1 MNCRKCQAEMEEGVT
16 LCPVCGEDHTQ
27 DEIRPADLH
36 EEEIP
41 EHMEEMPCEH
51 MVETTG
57 EHTEQEDDEVPA
69 EEPKKTKKSGWKVGV
84 AVACCVVLLAA
95 LALGVFYGINGGF
108 QLKENNILYKES
120 YTVNAEK
127 AQAAADR
134 VVATYGEY
142 ELTNS
147 QLQAYYWMSV
157 VDFLNE
163 YYYYASM
170 MGLDYTQPLDTQ
182 MYSQAEGLTW
192 QHYFLE
198 TAFSTWRSYQMLAHM
213 AAENEFQLTDQMQE
227 FFDTLP
233 ENLATMAAN
242 YGYDSADAMV
252 QELYFGTGSSY
263 QDYEDYMRLYYT
275 GFLYFSDE
283 YGKINPTDEEI
294 EFYYDTN
301 ITMFEDAGLTKESGS
316 MVDVRHILIKVEGT
330 TDADGNTTYS
340 DDQWE
345 ACRAEAQAILDQWLA
360 GDKTEETFAELANSS
375 SEDGG
380 SNTNGGLYE
389 DVVLGE
395 MVEEF
400 EAWCFDESR
409 QYGDYDLV
417 KTPYGYHVMFFVASD
432 EQWYVYAKSNL
443 ISDTM
448 NEQMEEAT
456 ADMEMKINYKN
467 IALGELDLG

>member
-1 MNCRKCQAEMEEGVT
+1 MNCRKCQTELEEGIM
-16 LCPVCGEDHTQ
+16 LCPVCGEDNTS
-27 DEIRPADLH
+27 DEILPVDIH

-41 EHMEEMPCEH
+41 EQMEEIPCEQ
-51 MVETTG
+51 VQ
-57 EHTEQEDDEVPA
+57 QEEEVPA
-69 EEPKKTKKSGWKVGV
+69 EALQQPKKNGWKVIA
-84 AVACCVVLLAA
+84 AVAGCVVLLAA

-108 QLKENNILYKES
+108 KLKENDIYYKES
-120 YTVNAEK
+120 YTVDAEK

-134 VVATYGEY
+134 VVATFGEHQ
-142 ELTNS
+142 LTNS

-157 VDFLNE
+157 TDFLNE
-163 YYYYASM
+163 YYYYASA

-182 MYSQAEGLTW
+182 MYSKAENLTW

-198 TAFSTWRSYQMLAHM
+198 NAFATWKSYQMLAHV
-213 AAENEFQLTDQMQE
+213 AEENNFQLTEPMQE

-233 ENLATMAAN
+233 ENLATMATN

-252 QELYFGTGSSY
+252 QDLYFGAGSSY

-275 GFLYFSDE
+275 GFLFFSEE
-283 YGKINPTDEEI
+283 YNKINPTDEEI
-294 EFYYDTN
+294 DAYYNSN
-301 ITMFEDAGLTKESGS
+301 IATFEESGFTKDS
-316 MVDVRHILIKVEGT
+316 GNMVDVRHILVKVEGT
-330 TDADGNTTYS
+330 TDAEGNTTYS

-345 ACRAEAQAILDQWLA
+345 ACRVKAQALLDQWLA
-360 GDKTEETFAELANSS
+360 GEKTEDSFAELANSS

-400 EAWCFDESR
+400 EAWCFDETR
-409 QYGDYDLV
+409 QYGDYGLV
-417 KTPYGYHVMFFVASD
+417 KTPYGYHIMFFVSSD

-448 NEQMEEAT
+448 NQRMEEAT
-456 ADMEMKINYKN
+456 ADLEMKINYKN

>member
-1 MNCRKCQAEMEEGVT
+1 MNCRKCRTELEEGVM

-27 DEIRPADLH
+27 DEIMPVDIH

-41 EHMEEMPCEH
+41 EQMEQIPCEQ
-51 MVETTG
+51 VQ
-57 EHTEQEDDEVPA
+57 QEEEAPA
-69 EEPKKTKKSGWKVGV
+69 EAPQQPKKNSWKVIA
-84 AVACCVVLLAA
+84 AVAGCVVLLAA

-108 QLKENNILYKES
+108 KVKENNIYYKES
-120 YTVNAEK
+120 YTVDAEK

-134 VVATYGEY
+134 VVATFGEHQ
-142 ELTNS
+142 LTNS

-157 VDFLNE
+157 TDFLNE
-163 YYYYASM
+163 YYYYASA

-182 MYSQAEGLTW
+182 MYSKAENLTW

-198 TAFSTWRSYQMLAHM
+198 NAFATWKSYQMLAHV
-213 AAENEFQLTDQMQE
+213 AEENNFQLTEPMQE

-233 ENLATMAAN
+233 ENLAAMATN

-252 QELYFGTGSSY
+252 QDLYFGTGSSY

-275 GFLYFSDE
+275 GFLFFSEE
-283 YGKINPTDEEI
+283 YNKINPTDEEI
-294 EFYYDTN
+294 DAYYNSN
-301 ITMFEDAGLTKESGS
+301 IATFEESGLTKDSGN
-316 MVDVRHILIKVEGT
+316 MVDVRHILVKVEGT
-330 TDADGNTTYS
+330 TDAEGNTTYS

-345 ACRAEAQAILDQWLA
+345 ACRVKAQDLLDQWLA
-360 GDKTEETFAELANSS
+360 GEKTEDSFAELANSS

-400 EAWCFDESR
+400 EAWCFDETR
-409 QYGDYDLV
+409 QYGDYGLV
-417 KTPYGYHVMFFVASD
+417 KTPYGYHIMFFVSSD
-432 EQWYVYAKSNL
+432 EQW
-443 ISDTM
+443 
-448 NEQMEEAT
+448 
-456 ADMEMKINYKN
+456 
-467 IALGELDLG
+467 

>member
-1 MNCRKCQAEMEEGVT
+1 MNCRKCRTELEEGVM
-16 LCPVCGEDHTQ
+16 LCPVCGEDNTS
-27 DEIRPADLH
+27 DEILPVDIH

-41 EHMEEMPCEH
+41 AQMEEIPCEQ
-51 MVETTG
+51 VQ
-57 EHTEQEDDEVPA
+57 QEEEVPA
-69 EEPKKTKKSGWKVGV
+69 EAPQQPKKNGWKVIA
-84 AVACCVVLLAA
+84 AVAGCVVLLAA

-108 QLKENNILYKES
+108 KVKENNIYYKES
-120 YTVNAEK
+120 YTVDAEK

-134 VVATYGEY
+134 VVATFGEHQ
-142 ELTNS
+142 LTNS

-157 VDFLNE
+157 TDFLNE
-163 YYYYASM
+163 YYYYASA

-182 MYSQAEGLTW
+182 MYSKAENLTW

-198 TAFSTWRSYQMLAHM
+198 NAFATWKSYQMLAHV
-213 AAENEFQLTDQMQE
+213 AEENNFQLTEPMQE

-233 ENLATMAAN
+233 ENLATMATN

-252 QELYFGTGSSY
+252 QDLYFGTGSSY

-275 GFLYFSDE
+275 GFLFFSEE
-283 YGKINPTDEEI
+283 YNKINPTDEEI
-294 EFYYDTN
+294 EAYYNTN
-301 ITMFEDAGLTKESGS
+301 IATFEESGLTKDSGN
-316 MVDVRHILIKVEGT
+316 MVDVRHILVKVEGT
-330 TDADGNTTYS
+330 TDAEGNTTYS

-345 ACRAEAQAILDQWLA
+345 ACRVKAQALLDQWLA
-360 GDKTEETFAELANSS
+360 GEKTEDSFAELANSS

-400 EAWCFDESR
+400 EAWCFDETR
-409 QYGDYDLV
+409 QYGDYGLV
-417 KTPYGYHVMFFVASD
+417 KTPYGYHIMFFVSSD

-448 NEQMEEAT
+448 NQRMEEAT
-456 ADMEMKINYKN
+456 ADLEMKINYKN